1 VPTASTQIDELQLPM
16 TSTTPLAGFAEL
28 YEHHYETV
36 FRAALRVTGNA
47 ADAEDVLQTVF
58 LRVLARRGDCAGANR
73 LRTSG
78 ATAGQDAPA
87 HDVEEVALPA
97 AYFRR
102 AAVNAAVDVLR
113 RRELHAESVYD
124 EGTPHP
130 TVQTPV
136 LLKER
141 LRRAV
146 AVLDSDD
153 ASLFLLRHVEG
164 LSIEEL
170 AGMFQIEKNNVA
182 VRLHRIRHRLQAEME
197 R

>member
-1 VPTASTQIDELQLPM
+1 M

-28 YEHHYETV
+28 YERHYEAV
-36 FRAALRVTGNA
+36 FRAALRVTGNP

-58 LRVLARRGDCAGANR
+58 LRVLAARGG
-73 LRTSG
+73 
-78 ATAGQDAPA
+78 
-87 HDVEEVALPA
+87 DVENLAQPA

-102 AAVNAAVDVLR
+102 SAVNAAVDVLR
-113 RRELHAESVYD
+113 RRELHAESAYD
-124 EGTPHP
+124 ESAPHVA
-130 TVQTPV
+130 VQPPP

-141 LRRAV
+141 LRRAI
-146 AVLDSDD
+146 AALDPDD

-170 AGMFQIEKNNVA
+170 AETFEIQKNNVA
-182 VRLHRIRHRLQAEME
+182 VRLHRIRHRLQAEMQ

>member
-1 VPTASTQIDELQLPM
+1 MTTAITQIVEFPIPM
-16 TSTTPLAGFAEL
+16 PSRTPVAGFAEL
-28 YEHHYETV
+28 YERHYEAV
-36 FRAALRVTGNA
+36 FRAALRVTGNP

-58 LRVLARRGDCAGANR
+58 LRVMSQGGEL
-73 LRTSG
+73 
-78 ATAGQDAPA
+78 
-87 HDVEEVALPA
+87 EEIALPA

-113 RRELHAESVYD
+113 RRDLRAESGFD
-124 EGTPHP
+124 NLTPHAS
-130 TVQTPV
+130 VQPPF

-141 LRRAV
+141 LRRAL
-146 AVLDSDD
+146 AILDRDD

-170 AGMFQIEKNNVA
+170 AEMFEMEKNNVS
-182 VRLHRIRHRLQAEME
+182 VRLHRIRLRLQAELE